1 MSGQTLLNAVAKV
14 VGGTQPSNSQTS
26 IPAPS
31 NGEIDRR
38 PYWFSGVDTGD
49 GSGVAGLSGCWS
61 LPLETLNVP
70 GGVGMV
76 LPDAGNDL
84 DPFPT
89 QGHRRIENLV
99 HVRVL
104 TGHGDLQSNMA
115 ALVNFDDLVQA
126 AFNSH
131 MSLFNEP
138 YVDTAWCSP
147 GTYLEVAW
155 PEGTV
160 YTAVQFVV
168 KVHRSIPVTYS

>member
-1 MSGQTLLNAVAKV
+1 MSGQTLLNAVARV
-14 VGGTQPSNSQTS
+14 VGGTQPSNALTTASAGPPDQ
-26 IPAPS
+26 
-31 NGEIDRR
+31 R
-38 PYWFSGVDTGD
+38 PYWFSGLETGD
-49 GSGVAGLSGCWS
+49 GSGVAGLAGCWS
-61 LPLETLNVP
+61 LPLESLTNTPVA
-70 GGVGMV
+70 MV
-76 LPDAGNDL
+76 LPDTGSDL
-84 DPFPT
+84 DAFPT
-89 QGHRRIENLV
+89 QGHRRLENLI

-131 MSLFNEP
+131 MTLFNEP
-138 YVDTAWCSP
+138 NVDTAWCSP

-168 KVHRSIPVTYS
+168 RVHRSIPVTYS